1 MRLPDKIWAGSFFLT
16 ILGISCKNLS
26 ILVNIQLMVYL
37 GQYFLGKK
45 CKKNICFL
53 KVEAKNMKFSFKLKS
68 V

>member
-1 MRLPDKIWAGSFFLT
+1 
-16 ILGISCKNLS
+16 
-26 ILVNIQLMVYL
+26 MVYL